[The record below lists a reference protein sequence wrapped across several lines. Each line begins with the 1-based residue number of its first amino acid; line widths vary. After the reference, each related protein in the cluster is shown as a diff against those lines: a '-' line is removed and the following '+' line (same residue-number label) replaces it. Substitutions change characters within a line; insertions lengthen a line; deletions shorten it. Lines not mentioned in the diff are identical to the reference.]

1 MCWRNQVS
9 PRYARNPPT
18 SPRFSPPRIR
28 MASSRS
34 VRVTRNLLHFGSRW
48 RTRTSSRARSPP
60 AHSRSSRRK
69 GSPQKSPRP
78 RQRLTTRGRVWCVDD
93 ELCRLCGQIHL
104 YKLIALSTHRHTPNT
119 CISLFSV
126 PSTILRMRLRHA
138 SQSHVPTMYLNRQR
152 PQICERSPTP
162 GPNLVG
168 WRAWREK

>member
-1 MCWRNQVS
+1 
-9 PRYARNPPT
+9 
-18 SPRFSPPRIR
+18 

-34 VRVTRNLLHFGSRW
+34 VRVTRFAMAYQNEFPSTESTGSFQKLKG
-48 RTRTSSRARSPP
+48 
-60 AHSRSSRRK
+60 RK
-69 GSPQKSPRP
+69 GSTQKSPRP
-78 RQRLTTRGRVWCVDD
+78 RQRAKADHTWPRVVCGR
-93 ELCRLCGQIHL
+93 RALCGQIHL
-104 YKLIALSTHRHTPNT
+104 YKLIALSTHRHIPNT